1 MTNANWS
8 ERQNPFAWPTE
19 KMKEMSKFIVLNIL
33 SLFFCVFC
41 SCKSTLKS
49 SNHRTYLGTDYFK
62 DINDKRFEVLRK
74 YQYTEYHLGLAFS
87 SDVCLMTR
95 VKKFEDTLK
104 SNNFQY
110 CWSFDIKDTLPKVIT
125 KFVSPESWKT
135 ELFFSDSFTC
145 VEFPYSI
152 NGFLLCFPNT
162 NNPDTISFVNGLN
175 KDGSFFK
182 IEKTSNS
189 SSMENV
195 EKIMLDSFYVDS
207 MGDIIAI
214 ILIEFGGES
223 TMHSSQKKIWVSNQF
238 GIIKS
243 IYFENNEITD
253 SMYLDC
259 IIRYKKHFGQ
269 YKFHDERII
278 SNPRQEE

>member
-1 MTNANWS
+1 MENG
-8 ERQNPFAWPTE
+8 
-19 KMKEMSKFIVLNIL
+19 II
-33 SLFFCVFC
+33 
-41 SCKSTLKS
+41 
-49 SNHRTYLGTDYFK
+49 
-62 DINDKRFEVLRK
+62 
-74 YQYTEYHLGLAFS
+74 
-87 SDVCLMTR
+87 
-95 VKKFEDTLK
+95 
-104 SNNFQY
+104 
-110 CWSFDIKDTLPKVIT
+110 
-125 KFVSPESWKT
+125 
-135 ELFFSDSFTC
+135 FSDSFTC
-145 VEFPYSI
+145 NHSLTVYNDS
-152 NGFLLCFPNT
+152 LLCFPNT